1 MPNSEAISDAEWVD
15 SLNVNFLSAVRLT
28 YAVLPALREGTSA
41 SIINVSAGG
50 ALPSLLPL
58 VPTVRVSV
66 VGVSIIAEAPTQ

>member
-1 MPNSEAISDAEWVD
+1 MA
-15 SLNVNFLSAVRLT
+15 
-28 YAVLPALREGTSA
+28 
-41 SIINVSAGG
+41 SAGG